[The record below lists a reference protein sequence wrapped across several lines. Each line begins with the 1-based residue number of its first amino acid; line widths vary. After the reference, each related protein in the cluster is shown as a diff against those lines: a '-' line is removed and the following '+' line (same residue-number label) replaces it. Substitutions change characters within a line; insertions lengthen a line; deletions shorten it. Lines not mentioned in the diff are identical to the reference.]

1 MNKIKWRVEIKVK
14 YDLGIGI
21 LNVNKFIILNL
32 ISNVLIIGMKL
43 LLRIDLKLIFFY
55 IIGGCWCL

>member
-32 ISNVLIIGMKL
+32 ISNVLIIGM
-43 LLRIDLKLIFFY
+43 
-55 IIGGCWCL
+55 